1 MNVTDVQKAL
11 YDWVVAETGI
21 PVIWER
27 ANAPR
32 PPNPYIGLLVLALV
46 PFGLAHTGRPNGS
59 GIATI
64 VGQSVLSL
72 SINSYIDRQ
81 ASSLVAVND
90 LEELRLSLWKEST
103 SDIFRNKGIGYLAST
118 NSQNLDQV
126 LGTEFEQRA
135 VLDVNF
141 LIASSI
147 TDDVGII
154 ERVEGVGEYYDS
166 TGQLKHSVDFTAE
179 V

>member
-1 MNVTDVQKAL
+1 MNVTEVQKAL
-11 YDWVVAETGI
+11 YDWVIAETGI
-21 PVIWER
+21 QVIWER

-32 PPNPYIGLLVLALV
+32 PPNPYIGLLALSLV
-46 PFGLAHTGRPNGS
+46 PFGTAYISRPDDL

-64 VGQSVLSL
+64 TGQSIMSL
-72 SINSYIDRQ
+72 SINSYIDQ
-81 ASSLVAVND
+81 EASKINAVNI

-103 SDIFRNKGIGYLAST
+103 SAIFRNKGIGYLTST
-118 NSQNLDQV
+118 NNQNLDQV

-154 ERVEGVGEYYDS
+154 ERVEGVGEFYDN
-166 TGQLKHSVDFTAE
+166 TGQLKHSIDFTAE